1 MENYLSYEL
10 AQQPTSLFQEG
21 LMRKTQ
27 KSVFGQVLKSKVE
40 PQTEFPQNSIFI
52 IDGGYLLR
60 VVVWPPDS
68 TYEDV
73 FQAYVSYI
81 ENHFGLD
88 AVVVFDG
95 YDSNESTKI
104 TEQLR
109 RASQVVSREIIFNEE
124 TKIVTTQA
132 SFLANGANKSKLI
145 KMIRKK
151 FEHHRIRT
159 DQADA
164 DADALISTTALTLA
178 KSESQPIVVIG
189 TDTDLLVILV
199 SHITPGMSV
208 YMCGHSPP
216 IVYDLQAI
224 QSAIGGVRTH
234 LMTLLAITG
243 CGTTSALF
251 GKGKKKALLL
261 AQNDSLDF
269 LDVFKSS
276 ESSKDNISMA
286 GEKFL
291 LKLYGA

>member
-199 SHITPGMSV
+199 SQITPGMSV

-234 LMTLLAITG
+234 LMTLHAITG
-243 CGTTSALF
+243 CDTTSALF

>member
-1 MENYLSYEL
+1 
-10 AQQPTSLFQEG
+10 
-21 LMRKTQ
+21 
-27 KSVFGQVLKSKVE
+27 
-40 PQTEFPQNSIFI
+40 
-52 IDGGYLLR
+52 
-60 VVVWPPDS
+60 
-68 TYEDV
+68 
-73 FQAYVSYI
+73 
-81 ENHFGLD
+81 
-88 AVVVFDG
+88 
-95 YDSNESTKI
+95 
-104 TEQLR
+104 
-109 RASQVVSREIIFNEE
+109 
-124 TKIVTTQA
+124 
-132 SFLANGANKSKLI
+132 
-145 KMIRKK
+145 MIRKK

-199 SHITPGMSV
+199 SQITPGMSV

-234 LMTLLAITG
+234 LMTLHAITG
-243 CGTTSALF
+243 CDTTSALF

-276 ESSKDNISMA
+276 ESSKDSISMA

-291 LKLYGA
+291 LKLYGARSVATLDKYRYTCYNRSIGRSSLTSSFKLESLPPTSAAARQHSFRTYLTVQQWQGNLLNPTQWGWRKQDDMLAPVETDEPVAP